1 MEAVSDNLTPEEKDA
16 VKDLARVVVS
26 FRRIGKIAIWVIGGT
41 LATIVLV
48 TQAWNGIK
56 MLFMGKI

>member
-1 MEAVSDNLTPEEKDA
+1 MEAVSDRLTPDEEAAIKE
-16 VKDLARVVVS
+16 LARVVVS
-26 FRRIGKIAIWVIGGT
+26 FRRVGKITIWVIGGT

-56 MLFMGKI
+56 MIFMGKI